1 MLHPAIRCCGHDVH
15 GAASG
20 QFGMRSVVPLVFV
33 AAYFRSKIKEQQV
46 QQSMDP
52 AVVTALKLRK
62 HSEASYLPG

>member
-1 MLHPAIRCCGHDVH
+1 
-15 GAASG
+15 
-20 QFGMRSVVPLVFV
+20 MRSVVPLVFV